1 MWKVVASFLVLVVLV
16 VGLSAVSSR
25 LWGGKPEGAPEAK
38 ELKLNESMTVGQF
51 ARANGLPPRMLKKVF
66 GLDSPDD
73 KLKQVS
79 SFGMTADQVRAKV
92 RQMLVLQAEHGSKN
106 WIKIVVKFA
115 LWAVFLGVVFVMMR
129 KGKVTAS
136 NRKWLLL
143 AAVVVFGVILGSD
156 PSPMGTIK
164 DAVVLFGS
172 ERVIFPPRLIAFAV
186 FLLLVILGNKFICSW
201 GCQLGTLQD
210 AIFRLNRDKKD
221 GKGVLKQYKVPFVVS
236 NTVRIIFFASLTI
249 VAFIWATDIVHP
261 IDPFKVFKP
270 QHLGIAGAVFA
281 GLILI
286 ASLFVYR
293 PWCHFFCP
301 FGLFGW
307 VAEKLSVFK
316 IHVDYDKCTACG
328 ACEKACPS
336 TVMGAILK
344 RDRII
349 PDCFSCGSCAET
361 CPVGAVA
368 FKSGRRTLPP
378 EGKFG
383 ATGGGE
389 RRK

>member
-1 MWKVVASFLVLVVLV
+1 VLVI
-16 VGLSAVSSR
+16 GLSAVSSR
-25 LWGGKPEGAPEAK
+25 LWGGKPEEPPEAK
-38 ELKLNESMTVGQF
+38 ELILKESMTVGQF
-51 ARANGLPPRMLKKVF
+51 AKANGLPPRMLKKVF
-66 GLDSPDD
+66 GLKSPDD
-73 KLKQVS
+73 KLQQVS
-79 SFGMTADQVRAKV
+79 SFDMSADQVKAKV

-115 LWAVFLGVVFVMMR
+115 LWAAFLGFVFVLMR
-129 KGKVTAS
+129 KGKVTAA
-136 NRKWLLL
+136 NRKWLLI
-143 AAVVVFGVILGSD
+143 AAVVIFGVILGSD

-172 ERVIFPPRLIAFAV
+172 ERVIFPPRLIAFSV
-186 FLLLVILGNKFICSW
+186 FLLTVILANKFICSW

-210 AIFRLNRDKKD
+210 AIFRLNRDQKD
-221 GKGVLKQYKVPFVVS
+221 ARGILKQYKVPFAIS
-236 NTVRIIFFASLTI
+236 NSVRIIFFAGLTI
-249 VAFIWATDIVHP
+249 AAFAWAMDIIHP

-270 QHLGIAGAVFA
+270 QHLGIVGAIFA
-281 GLILI
+281 AAILI

-307 VAEKLSVFK
+307 VAEKFSVFK

-344 RDRII
+344 RDRVI
-349 PDCFSCGSCAET
+349 PDCFSCVSCVEA
-361 CPVGAVA
+361 CPAKA
-368 FKSGRRTLPP
+368 ISFKSGRRGRPP
-378 EGKFG
+378 EGKFNVADG
-383 ATGGGE
+383 RE
-389 RRK
+389 NQQ